1 MILLNILVINL
12 ALILVIDLS
21 GFIPSVKRLIS
32 KWLTKNQIET
42 DSFRIRPFDC
52 SYCMTFWCTLL
63 FIIVTGQ
70 FTFLNLL
77 LVIIVTHLT
86 DVTRQTMLL
95 IKDLLL
101 KIINTAYDKLII

>member
-21 GFIPSVKRLIS
+21 GFVPSVKRLIS

-101 KIINTAYDKLII
+101 KIINTAYDKLID

>member
-63 FIIVTGQ
+63 FIIVIGQ

-101 KIINTAYDKLII
+101 KIINTAYDKLID

>member
-101 KIINTAYDKLII
+101 KIINTAYDKLID

>member
-12 ALILVIDLS
+12 ALILAIDLS

-63 FIIVTGQ
+63 FIIVIGQ

-77 LVIIVTHLT
+77 LVIVVTHLT

-101 KIINTAYDKLII
+101 KIINTAYDKFI

>member
-77 LVIIVTHLT
+77 LVIIITHLT

>member
-63 FIIVTGQ
+63 FIIVIGQ

-101 KIINTAYDKLII
+101 KIINTAYDKFI

>member
-21 GFIPSVKRLIS
+21 GFVPSCKRLIS
-32 KWLTKNQIET
+32 KWLTNNHIET
-42 DSFRIRPFDC
+42 DTFRIKPFDC

-63 FIIVTGQ
+63 FIIVIGQ
-70 FTFLNLL
+70 FTFFNIF
-77 LVIIVTHLT
+77 LVIMITHFT
-86 DVTRQTMLL
+86 DVTRQMMLL

-101 KIINTAYDKLII
+101 KIINTAYDKLID

>member
-77 LVIIVTHLT
+77 LVIIITHLT

-101 KIINTAYDKLII
+101 KIINTAYDKLID

>member
-21 GFIPSVKRLIS
+21 GFVPSIKRLIS

-77 LVIIVTHLT
+77 FVIIVTHLT

-101 KIINTAYDKLII
+101 KIINTAYDKLID

>member
-12 ALILVIDLS
+12 ALILAIDLS

-77 LVIIVTHLT
+77 LVIVVTHLT

-95 IKDLLL
+95 LKDLLL
-101 KIINTAYDKLII
+101 KIINTAYDKLID

>member
-63 FIIVTGQ
+63 FIIVIGQ

-77 LVIIVTHLT
+77 LVIVVTHLT

-101 KIINTAYDKLII
+101 KIINTAYDKFI

>member
-63 FIIVTGQ
+63 FIIVIGQ

-77 LVIIVTHLT
+77 LVIVVTHLT

-101 KIINTAYDKLII
+101 KIINTAYDKLID

>member
-32 KWLTKNQIET
+32 KWLTKNHIET

-101 KIINTAYDKLII
+101 KIINTAYDKLID

>member
-21 GFIPSVKRLIS
+21 GFVPSVKRLIS

-101 KIINTAYDKLII
+101 KIINTAYDKFI